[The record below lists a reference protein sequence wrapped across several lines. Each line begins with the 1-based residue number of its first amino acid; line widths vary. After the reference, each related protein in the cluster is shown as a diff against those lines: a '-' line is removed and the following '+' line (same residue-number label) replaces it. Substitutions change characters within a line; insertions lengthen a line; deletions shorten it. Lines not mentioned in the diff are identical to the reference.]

1 MDTKF
6 TTLQNMQFS
15 KLKTNNLLF
24 AMFCL
29 SWATVFPAIA
39 QQSDSVNRCNING
52 QVVYQS
58 IPCPSS
64 VPKNSPATP
73 KVATPSLSK
82 PQDSNAMRAE
92 IEALRVEKTKQK
104 EEMRKAASELS
115 ASSSAANIPKTPSTA
130 QTDNSTLSKSSAIDR
145 MTTYTTVLGR
155 GIGCGVSGT
164 ETASSRFGA
173 WMDSQGL
180 TKNYLLVAAAGIKM
194 AAEQQRAGNSPD
206 SCSTVRVQFASF
218 PWP

>member
-6 TTLQNMQFS
+6 ISSQNMQFS
-15 KLKTNNLLF
+15 KKKTNYLLMV
-24 AMFCL
+24 MFYQCL
-29 SWATVFPAIA
+29 FIVFPAIA
-39 QQSDSVNRCNING
+39 QSDSVNKCTING

-58 IPCPSS
+58 IPCPNAA
-64 VPKNSPATP
+64 PKNSPATP
-73 KVATPSLSK
+73 KLAASSLPKS
-82 PQDSNAMRAE
+82 QDSSTMRAE
-92 IEALRVEKTKQK
+92 IEALRVEKTAQK
-104 EEMRKAASELS
+104 EEIQKRATEPSK
-115 ASSSAANIPKTPSTA
+115 SSSTANMPKTTSTA
-130 QTDNSTLSKSSAIDR
+130 SAIDR

-155 GIGCGVSGT
+155 GIGCGVAGT
-164 ETASSRFGA
+164 ENASSRFGA

-206 SCSTVRVQFASF
+206 SCSTVRAQFASF